1 LELLTLKQFV
11 TGEEPETMAF
21 ELPIRYEALTN
32 LGELFLCIDRYG
44 PDYEEG
50 WGVGHSECVRAT
62 NGDCRLLW
70 NTIYETPGKHA
81 LLAGFDLKDK
91 GQNDDGLFGPV
102 TPVVVT
108 NLCQFTPESASFDPE
123 LGAKFYARLPES
135 NGTFQI
141 ELKSPA
147 GERLRTITG
156 ITTNGF
162 FEVHWDLTDD
172 HGRRCTNDSYDSVFH
187 ITLPDSGRSQTLRG
201 P

>member
-1 LELLTLKQFV
+1 MR
-11 TGEEPETMAF
+11 P
-21 ELPIRYEALTN
+21 
-32 LGELFLCIDRYG
+32 
-44 PDYEEG
+44 
-50 WGVGHSECVRAT
+50 
-62 NGDCRLLW
+62 
-70 NTIYETPGKHA
+70 
-81 LLAGFDLKDK
+81 LASTRCWRDLDLKDK
-91 GQNDDGLFGPV
+91 GQNDEGLFGPV
-102 TPVVVT
+102 TPFVVT

-135 NGTFQI
+135 NGTYQI

-156 ITTNGF
+156 STTNGF

-172 HGRRCTNDSYDSVFH
+172 RGRRCTNDSYDSVFD